1 MKKLFLIGATA
12 LMVSNSTFAGGI
24 LTNTNQNAT
33 FLRNPA
39 RNAAIAIDRWGIN
52 AQPGY
57 VLLTPDGQNMVSAKT
72 MSYDREISHFVDFLE
87 TGLNNHKN
95 GVSFG
100 NGAFSGNVTKK

>member
-1 MKKLFLIGATA
+1 
-12 LMVSNSTFAGGI
+12 
-24 LTNTNQNAT
+24 
-33 FLRNPA
+33 
-39 RNAAIAIDRWGIN
+39 
-52 AQPGY
+52 
-57 VLLTPDGQNMVSAKT
+57 